1 MINPSIFSAHR
12 IMNKLLLT
20 AFEPFDGKSI
30 NSSLEMAKSFDGKSF
45 PDLQV
50 DFIELPVVHNQAS
63 EIAIDHIL
71 TTQPDV
77 VMMLGTAKGRF
88 CITPERVAINM
99 DYFDIPDNAG
109 NQPQGSPII
118 DEGPVGYFSSLP
130 VDTLVTRLKEAHIPA
145 AISNTA
151 GLYLCNQLF
160 YSVMH
165 CITANQMST
174 RAGFIHLPYLD
185 EQTVNEKQPLP
196 GMSRETMMKAVH
208 IAIETS
214 VQV

>member
-1 MINPSIFSAHR
+1 
-12 IMNKLLLT
+12 
-20 AFEPFDGKSI
+20 
-30 NSSLEMAKSFDGKSF
+30 
-45 PDLQV
+45 
-50 DFIELPVVHNQAS
+50 
-63 EIAIDHIL
+63 
-71 TTQPDV
+71 
-77 VMMLGTAKGRF
+77 MMLGTAKGRF

-99 DYFDIPDNAG
+99 DHFDIPDNAG

-118 DEGPVGYFSSLP
+118 SDGPVGYFSSLP

-185 EQTVNEKQPLP
+185 EQTVNEKQPFP

-208 IAIETS
+208 IAIETLGAGIKS
-214 VQV
+214 RKIAQPLLTKDHHNKLVSTTSLLRLGNMETSRRSFLKASALFAGGTLVLAKNTR

>member
-1 MINPSIFSAHR
+1 MTQSAPCAYFAVKHDHATLT
-12 IMNKLLLT
+12 NLLFT
-20 AFEPFDGKSI
+20 CG
-30 NSSLEMAKSFDGKSF
+30 
-45 PDLQV
+45 
-50 DFIELPVVHNQAS
+50 
-63 EIAIDHIL
+63 
-71 TTQPDV
+71 
-77 VMMLGTAKGRF
+77 
-88 CITPERVAINM
+88 
-99 DYFDIPDNAG
+99 
-109 NQPQGSPII
+109 
-118 DEGPVGYFSSLP
+118 
-130 VDTLVTRLKEAHIPA
+130 TLVTRLKEAHIPA
-145 AISNTA
+145 TISNTA

-185 EQTVNEKQPLP
+185 EQTVNEKQPFP